1 MLHLNSFQLFEIQP
15 NTCQPSQYSEKKSTA
30 LLGLGKKDDFRY
42 IFTGSVLIS
51 QTLDYF
57 LSKSSTHIRESDLKT
72 KDYIKLMFN
81 FEMSYINTNH
91 DDFIGFTQAA
101 ANTANEVKKTQ
112 TKVENKVIR
121 SGWLSLGNVG
131 MMRGKFKNR
140 FATRPSME

>member
-1 MLHLNSFQLFEIQP
+1 
-15 NTCQPSQYSEKKSTA
+15 
-30 LLGLGKKDDFRY
+30 
-42 IFTGSVLIS
+42 
-51 QTLDYF
+51 
-57 LSKSSTHIRESDLKT
+57 
-72 KDYIKLMFN
+72 MFN

-131 MMRGKFKNR
+131 MMRGKLKNR
-140 FATRPSME
+140 FSTRPPKNGPTISFQGVLVSIYYSYSTKLMIVY

>member
-1 MLHLNSFQLFEIQP
+1 
-15 NTCQPSQYSEKKSTA
+15 
-30 LLGLGKKDDFRY
+30 
-42 IFTGSVLIS
+42 
-51 QTLDYF
+51 
-57 LSKSSTHIRESDLKT
+57 
-72 KDYIKLMFN
+72 MFN

-131 MMRGKFKNR
+131 MMRGKLKIDSAPDLRRMVPRYRSKEFWLAYIIVDQTHDCLLNY
-140 FATRPSME
+140 

>member
-1 MLHLNSFQLFEIQP
+1 
-15 NTCQPSQYSEKKSTA
+15 
-30 LLGLGKKDDFRY
+30 
-42 IFTGSVLIS
+42 
-51 QTLDYF
+51 
-57 LSKSSTHIRESDLKT
+57 
-72 KDYIKLMFN
+72 MFN

-131 MMRGKFKNR
+131 MMRGKLKIDSAPGLHGEFGL
-140 FATRPSME
+140 AYTIVTRPNS

>member
-1 MLHLNSFQLFEIQP
+1 M
-15 NTCQPSQYSEKKSTA
+15 
-30 LLGLGKKDDFRY
+30 
-42 IFTGSVLIS
+42 
-51 QTLDYF
+51 
-57 LSKSSTHIRESDLKT
+57 SSTHIRESDLKT

-112 TKVENKVIR
+112 AKVENKVIR

-131 MMRGKFKNR
+131 MMRGKFN
-140 FATRPSME
+140 ADIDTRVPRGRVRIAHVLHR

>member
-1 MLHLNSFQLFEIQP
+1 
-15 NTCQPSQYSEKKSTA
+15 
-30 LLGLGKKDDFRY
+30 
-42 IFTGSVLIS
+42 
-51 QTLDYF
+51 
-57 LSKSSTHIRESDLKT
+57 
-72 KDYIKLMFN
+72 MFN

-131 MMRGKFKNR
+131 MMRGKFKKLIR
-140 FATRPSME
+140 YQAFKGIVLKESFQGVLVSIYYSYSTKLMIVY

>member
-1 MLHLNSFQLFEIQP
+1 MFHPL
-15 NTCQPSQYSEKKSTA
+15 
-30 LLGLGKKDDFRY
+30 
-42 IFTGSVLIS
+42 
-51 QTLDYF
+51 
-57 LSKSSTHIRESDLKT
+57 SSTHIRESDLKT

-131 MMRGKFKNR
+131 MMRGKLKIDSAPGLHGEFGL
-140 FATRPSME
+140 AYTIVTRPNS

>member
-1 MLHLNSFQLFEIQP
+1 
-15 NTCQPSQYSEKKSTA
+15 
-30 LLGLGKKDDFRY
+30 
-42 IFTGSVLIS
+42 
-51 QTLDYF
+51 
-57 LSKSSTHIRESDLKT
+57 
-72 KDYIKLMFN
+72 MFN

-131 MMRGKFKNR
+131 MMRGKFKKLIRYQAFKGIVLLRNHSKE
-140 FATRPSME
+140 FWLAYIIVTRPNS